1 MAWRSIACVLAV
13 LLAWLAGC
21 TQEAPPHAALRR
33 GLRADI
39 ATLDPQKAGDE
50 LSKEVLRD
58 LFEGLTTEGDDG
70 RAQPALAVSWTISED
85 LLTYTFRLRDDAR
98 WSNGDPVV
106 ATDVLRGLR
115 RAVDPA
121 TASPSANILRPIENA
136 AEILSGSKAPDALGA
151 SAPDPRTI
159 VIRLRHPTP
168 YLPILLANPVAL
180 SDPWTDV
187 HRVRRPLRNARAP
200 RLERRL
206 PP

>member
-1 MAWRSIACVLAV
+1 MAWRSIASVLAV
-13 LLAWLAGC
+13 LLPG
-21 TQEAPPHAALRR
+21 LRAVRTRRRHTRRFGR
-33 GLRADI
+33 GLRGDI

-70 RAQPALAVSWTISED
+70 RAQPALAASWTISED
-85 LLTYTFRLRDDAR
+85 LLTYTFRLRDDAH

-106 ATDVLRGLR
+106 APDVLRGLR

-121 TASPSANILRPIENA
+121 SASPSANILRPIENA

-159 VIRLRHPTP
+159 VILLRHPDTVP
-168 YLPILLANPVAL
+168 ANSSREPG
-180 SDPWTDV
+180 
-187 HRVRRPLRNARAP
+187 
-200 RLERRL
+200 
-206 PP
+206 